1 MSNLEQ
7 ENTKLQLENDELKKE
22 NSLLKNRLS
31 KYTNPDR
38 NKKYYQNN
46 KGKYIKKSNE
56 RLKNLPKEKL
66 QEYRKRAYL
75 KMKEKKL
82 NNDN

>member
-1 MSNLEQ
+1 MSDLEQ
-7 ENTKLQLENDELKKE
+7 LKLENEQLKEEIEVLRNKLKKY
-22 NSLLKNRLS
+22 S
-31 KYTNPDR
+31 NPDR
-38 NKKYYQNN
+38 NKKYYKNN
-46 KGKYIKKSNE
+46 KEKCIKKSNE

-82 NNDN
+82 KDNN